1 MELFVKI
8 CAKAPS
14 YVFDRDLNKSLVKF
28 LRIFLTTLSLKSE
41 TFADVLNYS
50 HSRCANFLSFI
61 HKLRLFLFKVPFV
74 SVIYCFKFLIVIS
87 ITYNKSFFNSRKY
100 LCLLLSEV
108 FFPLTQ
114 TFFSLLVCLFVKVI
128 YCFQFI
134 NCAINCI

>member
-134 NCAINCI
+134 NCGISRI

>member
-50 HSRCANFLSFI
+50 HSRCANFLYFI
-61 HKLRLFLFKVPFV
+61 HKLRLFLFKV
-74 SVIYCFKFLIVIS
+74 IVL
-87 ITYNKSFFNSRKY
+87 NF
-100 LCLLLSEV
+100 
-108 FFPLTQ
+108 
-114 TFFSLLVCLFVKVI
+114 
-128 YCFQFI
+128 
-134 NCAINCI
+134 